1 VELKRAGR
9 ILDAAKLRWTI
20 ADYQEDY
27 EDALHE
33 LGLEE
38 LPQALVDEAQ
48 AALSVE
54 HIVNPLDGEAE
65 PFSGFNENLG
75 RLFWEC
81 LRRNA
86 EYISDFAARQG
97 QETHAKVMYFRERYQ
112 IPMPIDP
119 ESDLADIQVVLMEE
133 ALMESTR
140 LKISFLRSEPI
151 DQIMENVSRLKKQ
164 PGIKRRT
171 IDFPVYHRSVEAWSL
186 RRQGFKLVDV
196 AENMGYVPTRT
207 PEDHFTVD
215 NQIELLK
222 KDLKRANELIALSSQ
237 GLVAFSQGI

>member
-1 VELKRAGR
+1 MDLKRAGR

-27 EDALHE
+27 VDALHE
-33 LGLEE
+33 LGLDE
-38 LPQALVDEAQ
+38 LPQELVDEAQ

-54 HIVNPLDGEAE
+54 YIVNPLEGEAE
-65 PFSGFNENLG
+65 PFSGFNENFG

-86 EYISDFAARQG
+86 EYISDFAARRG
-97 QETHAKVMYFRERYQ
+97 QETHARVMYFRERYQ

-140 LKISFLRSEPI
+140 LKISFLPSEPI

-164 PGIKRRT
+164 AGVKRRS
-171 IDFPVYHRSVEAWSL
+171 IDFPVCHRSIKAWSL
-186 RRQGFKLVDV
+186 RRQGHARK
-196 AENMGYVPTRT
+196 EIIEQIGYTAT
-207 PEDHFTVD
+207 TASEITFAGQGAQYLIKEDL
-215 NQIELLK
+215 E
-222 KDLKRANELIALSSQ
+222 RADKLIALSSQ
-237 GLVAFSQGI
+237 GLIAFSQGI